1 MNLGPGETRARWD
14 AVKADHPR
22 PSPQRMKEFLD
33 HLAWLRTLGAD
44 LAVFSGIPD
53 LKLRQFA
60 LEAQAL
66 NAAVL
71 NELAEMKRLALIACF
86 IMPPLHSP
94 DAR

>member
-1 MNLGPGETRARWD
+1 MR
-14 AVKADHPR
+14 
-22 PSPQRMKEFLD
+22 EFLD

-44 LAVFSGIPD
+44 PAVFSGIPD

-71 NELAEMKRLALIACF
+71 VDWPRRSGL
-86 IMPPLHSP
+86 S
-94 DAR
+94 